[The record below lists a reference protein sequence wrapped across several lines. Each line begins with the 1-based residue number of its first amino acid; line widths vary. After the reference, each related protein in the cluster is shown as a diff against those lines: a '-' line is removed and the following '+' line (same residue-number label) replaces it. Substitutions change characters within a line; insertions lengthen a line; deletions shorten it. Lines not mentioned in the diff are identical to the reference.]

1 MRINWKVRI
10 KNKTFWMTIIP
21 ALLLLVQQVLALF
34 GITLDVSDLSSKLL
48 AIVDTV
54 FVVLSILG
62 IVVDHTTYGIMDS
75 NLALLYTKPKEY

>member
-1 MRINWKVRI
+1 MINWKVRI

-21 ALLLLVQQVLALF
+21 ALLLLLQQVLSLF
-34 GITLDVSDLSSKLL
+34 GITFDVSDLSSKLL

-62 IVVDHTTYGIMDS
+62 IVVDHTTAGITDS
-75 NLALLYTKPKEY
+75 NTALLYTKPKEY

>member
-1 MRINWKVRI
+1 MINWRVRV

-34 GITLDVSDLSSKLL
+34 GITLDVSDLASKLL

-75 NLALLYTKPKEY
+75 NSALLYTKPKEY